1 MKTRA
6 AVGTVLFLA
15 WLAVTYYAPTWPTGW
30 VLGACGAVVL
40 GANGGRPNGKLTA
53 GWVTTGPPAIAAAA
67 GTAAWVV
74 IGEALT
80 YPAPSEWGRWIASA
94 VGIVWVVCIIA
105 GSVWDGG
112 PTRRRRPRGKAT
124 PLREALAAAGIPA
137 LAIPDDGR
145 HDPVRVSRGSRVGLG
160 TTYRVQLPAGV
171 ITSDLAGRASRVA
184 GNLNLAE
191 TDLSIEPGRHASE
204 AVVWVGD
211 RGAGTATAGLWP
223 GIAEYPERSCLE
235 PISVGLD
242 RFGRDVEITLAG
254 GSGVLIG
261 SLPGKGKS
269 STMNLLLAAVLADE
283 RASAVFLDFKG
294 GNDFTAWKECADD
307 FYCGD
312 PSADPEEVLRIL
324 RGVRAAIDTRF
335 GRLPH
340 FKVSKIDERIACEHG
355 MGPVVLVIDEAHEL
369 LGKGSSVPAAARDEA
384 IGIVKTIIARGRA
397 VNVWLLIASQR
408 VTDDEIPSSITQR
421 ITSRIAYRLSTQPA
435 SQAVLGPDAW
445 AAGYRATRLAAPGVG
460 YLVNE
465 DGDITHLRS
474 WYVPDDAD
482 FAEVPQ
488 DRPRFPDHDGC
499 LVGRDAEGS
508 QGRLSIQ
515 YRLAGLAAKRRP
527 ARSVDTGEPTPTI
540 AVTAALPEAADAPE
554 PPAATGGFAGW
565 GRPGPSLQELH
576 DRHREEA
583 EFQRLRAERAAAV
596 AAEFGDA
603 VEVEPATPQTAAG
616 ASVADLVEL
625 VEDAWPTGQ
634 RGPLRAAWLSVLAD
648 AAGVDEAWLAGE
660 LERVGAPVESVRMSV
675 EGGAKRWG
683 VGLSRERLEGWAHP
697 HVALNSA
704 P

>member
-30 VLGACGAVVL
+30 VLGACGVVVI
-40 GANGGRPNGKLTA
+40 GANGGRTDGKITA

-74 IGEALT
+74 IGEALN

-124 PLREALAAAGIPA
+124 PLREAIAAAGIPA

-145 HDPVRVSRGSRVGLG
+145 HDPVRVSRGNRVGLG
-160 TTYRVQLPAGV
+160 TTHRVQLPAGV

-191 TDLSIEPGRHASE
+191 TDLSIEVGKHASE

-211 RGAGTATAGLWP
+211 RGAGTATAGRWP
-223 GIAEYPERSCLE
+223 GIAEYAERSCLE

-242 RFGRDVEITLAG
+242 RFGRDVEITLTG

-269 STMNLLLAAVLADE
+269 STMNLLLSAILADK

-294 GNDFTAWKECADD
+294 GADFAAWQDCADD

-312 PSADPEEVLRIL
+312 PSADPGEVLRIL
-324 RGVRAAIDTRF
+324 RGVLAAIDTRF

-340 FKVSKIDERIACEHG
+340 FKVTKIDERVANERG
-355 MGPVVLVIDEAHEL
+355 MGPVVLVIDEAYAL
-369 LGKGSSVPAAARDEA
+369 FAKGSSVPAAARDEA
-384 IGIVKTIIARGRA
+384 AGIVKSIIARGRA

-421 ITSRIAYRLSTQPA
+421 ITSRIAYRLGTQPA

-445 AAGYRATRLAAPGVG
+445 ASGYRATQLAAPGVG

-474 WYVPDDAD
+474 WFVPDDA
-482 FAEVPQ
+482 A
-488 DRPRFPDHDGC
+488 
-499 LVGRDAEGS
+499 
-508 QGRLSIQ
+508 
-515 YRLAGLAAKRRP
+515 YRLAGLAAKRRQTGT
-527 ARSVDTGEPTPTI
+527 VDTGEPTPTI
-540 AVTAALPEAADAPE
+540 AVTAALPAAAEAPE

-565 GRPGPSLQELH
+565 GRPGPSLHELH
-576 DRHREEA
+576 ELHREEA
-583 EFQRLRAERAAAV
+583 EYQRLRAERAAAT

-603 VEVEPATPQTAAG
+603 VEVEPATLQTAAG
-616 ASVADLVEL
+616 PSVADLVEL

-660 LERVGAPVESVRMSV
+660 LDRVGAPVESVRMSV
-675 EGGAKRWG
+675 EGGSKRWG
-683 VGLSRERLEGWAHP
+683 VGLSLDRLQGWAHP
-697 HVALNSA
+697 HVALNSS